1 MRRERE
7 SERRQPGEAVGG
19 GRPEFREQL
28 PAQEK
33 ALDFDPTHDRLED
46 ELWDERVGPDAMIDS
61 EAELA
66 ELAAEART
74 TAAYLRWH
82 LAGTTARHLI
92 ELADGIDRLLA
103 ERKELVA
110 WWRYSSSPIDSAI
123 VFQAL
128 HGGAYT
134 GLPAPRWLVDA
145 SEKP

>member
-1 MRRERE
+1 MSADRLEAAE
-7 SERRQPGEAVGG
+7 ECDVCSERLNVDFTCPNVG
-19 GRPEFREQL
+19 
-28 PAQEK
+28 
-33 ALDFDPTHDRLED
+33 DPTHDRLED